1 MDNKIDILTFEKML
15 LEPSLSDNYSID
27 IIINFFNEENIRKFN
42 QKYPYEMY
50 KFLIYIIKKHQK
62 EFEELLFTNFNLV
75 KFFIEFDPA
84 MYNGIKFHYVFLK
97 NLINYLEKHQLS
109 LKNIS
114 ILVFIS
120 LESSERKKLLE
131 EDISLSIKESI
142 LLNLDCQDAS
152 LYLTNTFLRF
162 SNSTI
167 YHLLTVGV
175 SVSPKLYENK
185 NFFQETIL
193 SKNFTSMRNNL
204 NRLAEYVD
212 ISYFLKLKKS
222 LFLSILKS
230 YSKTSKQLLL
240 NNKLASDFVVSYQK
254 TFYNSPDVLKK
265 LFINI
270 VIDELFSDNVRN
282 VCLNIEELL
291 EYNKIVQVIPAKHLN
306 FYWQVLSLFKMEKE
320 DIINFYFQYQD
331 QDIQSMFYDDIRNLK
346 NLSYQ
351 KLNTIIS
358 SNYYQNLKNVKLS
371 MVYQTDIYELNG
383 EPFTFLVSCLSNVQ
397 ENITDYRRNCYSI
410 ISNQNMSVFIEN
422 NIIFGYQN
430 ILIDHIMHIFEND
443 ACSNSF
449 VGGTPYINRIRDL
462 NFLLKNQKMNEIQI
476 KNQELEN
483 NKYQRQKPSFIV
495 CFDNIDEKS
504 LEASKK
510 LQIPIVIINRLKYQL
525 LLRNNNL
532 KNGSE
537 DMYYNINIL
546 GITEDSY
553 KTYRL

>member
-84 MYNGIKFHYVFLK
+84 MYNGIKFHYAFLK

-175 SVSPKLYENK
+175 SVSLKLYENK

-204 NRLAEYVD
+204 NRLTEYVD

>member
-84 MYNGIKFHYVFLK
+84 MYNGIKFHYAFLK

-175 SVSPKLYENK
+175 SVSSKLYENK

-462 NFLLKNQKMNEIQI
+462 DFLLKNQKMNEIQI

-504 LEASKK
+504 LGASKK
-510 LQIPIVIINRLKYQL
+510 LQIPIVIINRLKYQS

>member
-62 EFEELLFTNFNLV
+62 EFEELLFTNFKLV

-84 MYNGIKFHYVFLK
+84 MYNGIKFHYAFLK